1 MDLNSHPSPGMQID
15 GSPLQQ
21 VRTSEERNALVTISS
36 GSNGYR
42 VAMNSPR
49 HNYWVVENF
58 NASTTLSNGSTKIG
72 AWITQD
78 IGHVVI
84 LEKMKFWH
92 YGPFQDDY
100 SFRDGTILTSLTGE
114 DGTWEEIH
122 FIQRTPSNVTMS
134 IYADNRDDNGEWE
147 EYNIA
152 ANKQFPSRY
161 YRLVTSIEPD
171 QGIVFL
177 HEWHLFGK
185 MASTPA
191 GTYIVSPTG
200 GSGTGLELKTIVGD
214 NAVIEEI
221 EVMTNPTTPY
231 SINDELTLN
240 IDGKDLVIKL
250 DEAITNNYE
259 ITPQNIKDAGF
270 SARELGLGYPLQEIK
285 STGFTIDDLKAENFT

>member
-1 MDLNSHPSPGMQID
+1 M
-15 GSPLQQ
+15 
-21 VRTSEERNALVTISS
+21 
-36 GSNGYR
+36 
-42 VAMNSPR
+42 
-49 HNYWVVENF
+49 
-58 NASTTLSNGSTKIG
+58 
-72 AWITQD
+72 
-78 IGHVVI
+78 GHVVI

-177 HEWHLFGK
+177 HECIYLVKWLLHL
-185 MASTPA
+185 
-191 GTYIVSPTG
+191 
-200 GSGTGLELKTIVGD
+200 LEHILYHLPGVLEQD
-214 NAVIEEI
+214 
-221 EVMTNPTTPY
+221 
-231 SINDELTLN
+231 
-240 IDGKDLVIKL
+240 
-250 DEAITNNYE
+250 
-259 ITPQNIKDAGF
+259 
-270 SARELGLGYPLQEIK
+270 
-285 STGFTIDDLKAENFT
+285 